1 MQCNTKSL
9 LGIHS
14 GSTGLKLLDPRHVQT
29 TNSPWWSGLLSAALL
44 RARPVPSGEP
54 APESDGAIG
63 RGTVIGPNRTKLG
76 RRKRSS
82 RNAHMVTILSTRN
95 STLHQAKT
103 AGLQNMN
110 HTPTNLRIKVDLS
123 PPRRVLKSYYRRG
136 MALLRGECAGTSRG
150 FRLSAARREGEFSLS
165 LTHDFSSG
173 KAD

>member
-29 TNSPWWSGLLSAALL
+29 TNSPWWSGLLSAALC
-44 RARPVPSGEP
+44 
-54 APESDGAIG
+54 
-63 RGTVIGPNRTKLG
+63 
-76 RRKRSS
+76 S

-110 HTPTNLRIKVDLS
+110 HPPTNLRIKVDLS